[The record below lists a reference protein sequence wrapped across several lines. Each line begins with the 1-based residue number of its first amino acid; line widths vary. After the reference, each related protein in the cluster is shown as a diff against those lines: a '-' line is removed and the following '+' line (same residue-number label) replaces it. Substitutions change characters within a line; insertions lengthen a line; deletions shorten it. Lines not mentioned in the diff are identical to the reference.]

1 MSNERTYSFPLVV
14 SYFKGLR
21 GLQKPEADVLERVA
35 PTASDKRM
43 LDIGVGGGRTTAHF
57 APPFFEYV
65 GIDSAEPMVQA
76 CRKRFTKSMD
86 NGHFEVCDVR
96 SMTRFADG
104 TFDFILFSYNGLDY
118 IDHEGR
124 LRALSEIRRVA
135 KKGARFLFSSHNLD
149 ALRQKR
155 LWKLWRSNP
164 PAGEVLSRDWAI
176 VNDGA
181 LMFRLSTYYIRP
193 EAQVAQLEAA
203 GFGNV
208 EVLRV
213 SNGSRVDRWLY
224 YLCTAN

>member
-1 MSNERTYSFPLVV
+1 MSNDRTYTSPFVV
-14 SYFKGLR
+14 SYFKALR

-57 APPFFEYV
+57 APHFFEYV

-86 NGHFEVCDVR
+86 NGHFEVSDVR
-96 SMTRFADG
+96 SMTRFANA

-118 IDHEGR
+118 INHEDR
-124 LRALSEIRRVA
+124 LRALREIRRVA

-164 PAGEVLSRDWAI
+164 PAQEVLARDWAI

-181 LMFRLSTYYIRP
+181 LMFRLATYYIRP
-193 EAQVAQLEAA
+193 EAQIAQLEAA
-203 GFGNV
+203 GFGDV

-213 SNGSRVDRWLY
+213 INGSRVDPWLY
-224 YLCTAN
+224 YFCTAA